1 MIYPDVYLS
10 AKLPLIMMDI
20 IITKKKGNP
29 SYCFFLYFMFD
40 LFTESTNIE
49 KLIVCESLA
58 GNKNI

>member
-1 MIYPDVYLS
+1 
-10 AKLPLIMMDI
+10 MMDI

-29 SYCFFLYFMFD
+29 SYCFFLYYMFD

-58 GNKNI
+58 GNKNIW